1 MKRYLILLAFFGLPV
16 LGYAQDQGGKI
27 SEEETVV
34 GTAEYK
40 IDDAVKPIVDL
51 QLRPFEPVDSFILL
65 KEKGLEKRLP
75 AGIDKELSEVVKLNN
90 PFLRRPVYPVMI
102 VDKIVIK
109 PGKLPKPDNWKIVV
123 YNSAGIPVKTFE
135 GRGGVPNEIV
145 WDGISDKG
153 VPAIKPGERF
163 TYRIYL
169 ERKSGAKRREVR
181 EIPEIV
187 GFAISDPKGD
197 NMIYLN
203 TDYVFQPGRANLQPD
218 GEERIVE
225 MLNFL
230 KAKYKGNGPV
240 EVYVY
245 ATNNFLYE
253 DRAKVLRELI
263 LKNAPIDP
271 EKLKINQGY
280 FQSGAKYE
288 RIELKFRD

>member
-1 MKRYLILLAFFGLPV
+1 MRGLVYLLVIGLPV
-16 LGYAQDQGGKI
+16 VLIAQGEI
-27 SEEETVV
+27 YEEETVV

-40 IDDAVKPIVDL
+40 IEDAMKPIVDL
-51 QLRPFEPVDSFILL
+51 QLKPFEPIDSFILM

-90 PFLRRPVYPVMI
+90 PFLRRPVYPQMV
-102 VDKIVIK
+102 VNKIVIELDK
-109 PGKLPKPDNWKIVV
+109 FPKPDNWKIEI

-135 GRGGVPNEIV
+135 GRGDLPKKIE

-153 VPAIKPGERF
+153 TPVIRPGERF
-163 TYRIYL
+163 TYRVYL

-197 NMIYLN
+197 NMVYLN
-203 TDYVFQPGRANLQPD
+203 TDYIFQPGRANLQPD

-225 MLNFL
+225 MLNFV
-230 KAKYKGNGPV
+230 KEKYRGNGLV

-253 DRAKVLRELI
+253 DRAKVLQELI

-271 EKLKINQGY
+271 EKLKIKQGY
-280 FQSGAKYE
+280 FGSGAKYE
-288 RIELKFRD
+288 RIEVKFRD